1 MIGKLNKRESSIS
14 KLNIYLLKIIY
25 NLNEYRKRIVV
36 HSIFKEVGVPADF
49 VNKLQ
54 RMFQDIKVSEDLN
67 QEFKE
72 AHRNNNES
80 LADSIN
86 IKILNAGAWARSS
99 ERIAVTLPTELEDYI
114 PQVEEFYRQKHRG
127 RKLQWHHLMSNG
139 TLNFSNKVGKFELEV
154 TTFQM
159 AVLFAWNE
167 RPNEKISYESLK
179 LATELPDSELT
190 KTLFVSHCLISF

>member
-1 MIGKLNKRESSIS
+1 
-14 KLNIYLLKIIY
+14 
-25 NLNEYRKRIVV
+25 
-36 HSIFKEVGVPADF
+36 
-49 VNKLQ
+49 
-54 RMFQDIKVSEDLN
+54 MFQDIKVSEDLN

-139 TLNFSNKVGKFELEV
+139 TLNFTNKVGKFELEV

-190 KTLFVSHCLISF
+190 KTLFVSLCFILF